1 MVTNVRVTQKN
12 PGSYAIFI
20 FNLLSPIPWYTYF
33 IEIIE
38 QSFCQDKAFAIL
50 AVAVIS
56 NTICPPLKQW
66 WHKQCHQV
74 AINNYFVGDDG
85 FESALQFDV
94 VDQATNHCNE
104 FLSAL
109 EDNIATE
116 SCSDW
121 CTVKDC
127 YLSHTSSHHQIQS
140 IFHCITLS
148 LHCCITSVIH
158 SIQIL
163 CDAHNRDCFVQS
175 KYCIKVVLQRF
186 VQIAQSSASAMA
198 ILSST

>member
-1 MVTNVRVTQKN
+1 M
-12 PGSYAIFI
+12 PSSY
-20 FNLLSPIPWYTYF
+20 LTYYRQYPDKYYF

-140 IFHCITLS
+140 TFHCITLS
-148 LHCCITSVIH
+148 LQRCITFVIY

-163 CDAHNRDCFVQS
+163 CDAHS
-175 KYCIKVVLQRF
+175 KTYFLTVMHPAHFTCHSPGGD
-186 VQIAQSSASAMA
+186 AATT
-198 ILSST
+198 STAAGK

>member
-1 MVTNVRVTQKN
+1 M
-12 PGSYAIFI
+12 
-20 FNLLSPIPWYTYF
+20 
-33 IEIIE
+33 
-38 QSFCQDKAFAIL
+38 
-50 AVAVIS
+50 
-56 NTICPPLKQW
+56 
-66 WHKQCHQV
+66 
-74 AINNYFVGDDG
+74 GDDG

-94 VDQATNHCNE
+94 VDQATKQCNE
-104 FLSAL
+104 LLWAL

-116 SCSDW
+116 NCSDR

-127 YLSHTSSHHQIQS
+127 NLSHTSSHHQIQS

-175 KYCIKVVLQRF
+175 KYCIKVVLQNF
-186 VQIAQSSASAMA
+186 GQIAQSSASAIA
-198 ILSST
+198 VLSSTSIAQSSASGIARLTYLLWCIPHTSRVTLQGAMLQPLQRLLENNFILEIF